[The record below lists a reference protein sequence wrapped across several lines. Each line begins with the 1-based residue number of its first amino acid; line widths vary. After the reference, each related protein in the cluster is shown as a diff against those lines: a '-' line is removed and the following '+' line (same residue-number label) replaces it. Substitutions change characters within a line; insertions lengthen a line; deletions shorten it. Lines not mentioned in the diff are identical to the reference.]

1 MGTQSRTPRAALK
14 VSLTK
19 VARQEIANAAEFFE
33 NRKEGFGEKF
43 NQRVDEALDKIE
55 LNPEGFQKIYKNL
68 RHVQLEQFKEWGLF
82 FRIEKDGSVVIACLS
97 GKRHPSLAQER
108 EAGVIPIRPPQ
119 P

>member
-1 MGTQSRTPRAALK
+1 MN

-19 VARQEIANAAEFFE
+19 AAKREISDAAEFFE

-43 NQRVDEALDKIE
+43 NRRVDEAIDKIG
-55 LNPEGFQKIYKNL
+55 LNPEGFRKIYKNL

-82 FRIEKDGSVVIACLS
+82 FRIENDGSVVIACLS

-108 EAGVIPIRPPQ
+108 EAGVIPIRPPEH
-119 P
+119 